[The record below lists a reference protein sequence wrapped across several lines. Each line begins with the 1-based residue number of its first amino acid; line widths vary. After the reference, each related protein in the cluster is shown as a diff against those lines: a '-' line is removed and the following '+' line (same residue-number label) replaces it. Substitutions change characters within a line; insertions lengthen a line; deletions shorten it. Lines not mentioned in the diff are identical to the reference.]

1 MAALVTCSPAPSDAS
16 SIAVSRV
23 SVLQQPNCSQPH
35 PLFQVGQLVC
45 CGGRAHTSA
54 CAPHRLTRSPLHVA
68 ASLLCALT
76 SHPQVIAHVRA
87 CYPSSTLFAAGW
99 SLGANILVNYLG
111 EQGPDTP
118 LEAAV
123 SMCNPFDLTISN
135 RHINEVS
142 RKAGP
147 SIDTTVRHGA

>member
-1 MAALVTCSPAPSDAS
+1 MLAGWSSCSNLCQIFPAAVLSDA
-16 SIAVSRV
+16 AQRGHACMC
-23 SVLQQPNCSQPH
+23 VLTNVTPC
-35 PLFQVGQLVC
+35 L
-45 CGGRAHTSA
+45 
-54 CAPHRLTRSPLHVA
+54 
-68 ASLLCALT
+68 
-76 SHPQVIAHVRA
+76 QVIAHVRD

-111 EQGPDTP
+111 EQGADTP

-142 RKAGP
+142 IRQAGNP
-147 SIDTTVRHGA
+147 FDGGAEEF